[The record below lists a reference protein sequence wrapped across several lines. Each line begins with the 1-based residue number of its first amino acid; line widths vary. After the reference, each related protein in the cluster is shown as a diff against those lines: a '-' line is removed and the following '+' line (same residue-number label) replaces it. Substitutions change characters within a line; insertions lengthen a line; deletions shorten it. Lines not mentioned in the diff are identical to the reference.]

1 MENKRTYFF
10 VDESGDLSRF
20 DKKGRSLLGVEG
32 VSKTFMLGSLEVLEP
47 IEEIIKKM
55 EELRADLIKDP
66 CLLRTPSL
74 KKTKLCF
81 HAKDDCAAVRREMF
95 KILKNMKARVRVMVR
110 RKSELIRLSKHSFE
124 LNKVKV
130 SEATIYSS
138 MVSRLFKPLLHKN
151 SYNHILF
158 SQRGKTFNTESLQKA
173 IEIAK
178 DNCYHDWGIKNDNI
192 ITIEHSS
199 PSNHI
204 GLQIVDYYL
213 WALSRLYEQ
222 DDDSYFNYLRD
233 KYSLIWDL
241 DDKTK
246 KDCGVYYTQ
255 KNPISLEKI
264 KEL

>member
-66 CLLRTPSL
+66 CLLRTPS
-74 KKTKLCF
+74 F
-81 HAKDDCAAVRREMF
+81 
-95 KILKNMKARVRVMVR
+95 
-110 RKSELIRLSKHSFE
+110 
-124 LNKVKV
+124 
-130 SEATIYSS
+130 
-138 MVSRLFKPLLHKN
+138 
-151 SYNHILF
+151 
-158 SQRGKTFNTESLQKA
+158 
-173 IEIAK
+173 
-178 DNCYHDWGIKNDNI
+178 
-192 ITIEHSS
+192 
-199 PSNHI
+199 
-204 GLQIVDYYL
+204 
-213 WALSRLYEQ
+213 
-222 DDDSYFNYLRD
+222 FNYLRD